1 MAAAILHTQQAV
13 RNWIQ
18 LEDRWLTR
26 LADVSYLLLEG
37 EDSSSH
43 RGSESRL
50 HVSAA
55 EIRGGAEEEEKSVLM
70 LKCPLV
76 CSASHSSLAVLQSK
90 KLKLHISLRCSYWC
104 KQENLSRKS
113 LKIKDQLSLGKS
125 EDKYRNYHKPQ
136 RKIH

>member
-90 KLKLHISLRCSYWC
+90 KLKLHISLRCSY
-104 KQENLSRKS
+104 
-113 LKIKDQLSLGKS
+113 
-125 EDKYRNYHKPQ
+125 
-136 RKIH
+136 